1 MATGYDQ
8 LTGDDEPEEAF
19 EEDGALTPHRIRLIQ
34 ASWQKV
40 RALGSEAVGVIL
52 FKNIFTIAPS
62 ALQLFTFRNRKDLY
76 NSPFLKEHGSKVV
89 DAVGA
94 AVDGLNDLEA
104 LVKMLTQLGKFH
116 VPRGVQPEHYPV
128 VG

>member
-1 MATGYDQ
+1 MVSEMMAAGYDQ
-8 LTGDDEPEEAF
+8 LNGENEAEEVHV

-40 RALGSEAVGVIL
+40 RGLGSETVGVLL
-52 FKNIFTIAPS
+52 FKNIFTIAPG

-76 NSPFLKEHGSKVV
+76 NSPFLKDHATKVV

-104 LVKMLTQLGKFH
+104 LAKMLA
-116 VPRGVQPEHYPV
+116 
-128 VG
+128 